1 MQNRETFTSLDEI
14 DLSIFELSKKKTTK
28 EPLVYKSSLDDV
40 NDIMTLAYNNIFN
53 ALEVRKA
60 FIEALP
66 RLISAM
72 GMDYFLECMEMHTS
86 KYYRRKANPD
96 GWTDEELRKAI
107 RIFHDFKT
115 RIQVDPLDELKP

>member
-1 MQNRETFTSLDEI
+1 MQNRETFTSLVEI
-14 DLSIFELSKKKTTK
+14 DPSIFELTKKKTTK

-60 FIEALP
+60 FIGALP
-66 RLISAM
+66 KLISAM
-72 GMDYFLECMEMHTS
+72 GMEFFLESMGMHSS

-96 GWTDEELRKAI
+96 GWTDEELRKAL

-115 RIQVDPLDELKP
+115 RIQVDPLDEFQ